1 MHYRGRKIAW
11 LALLGAASLAFR
23 AAAEETLYQQGAA
36 RYERKDYAGA
46 AELFVKALG
55 VESNNAEVCRM
66 AGLSYRRLGDNTR
79 ALEYLRRAVE
89 LDPAGIPGQYAR
101 HTVMRIE
108 NGLSDP
114 SPEEMGP
121 AYFPGYDSPSD
132 GERWYRPRV
141 EKLPDLGGTPSEAK
155 VRELKQTLL
164 ASRFRLAAAPD
175 ELEMHRAAMNELR
188 TSLTPVGVIAE
199 QVKKIE
205 KTVQAW
211 AEAALALAELYAGQG
226 NAEAAREAVAL
237 VRDSP
242 FMRRGRPDMVTA
254 LPAYQEALKRY
265 GP

>member
-1 MHYRGRKIAW
+1 MRLNNIKIVWA
-11 LALLGAASLAFR
+11 LLLGAGSLAFR

-36 RYERKDYAGA
+36 RYEAKDYAGA
-46 AELFVKALG
+46 AESFVKALG
-55 VESNNAEVCRM
+55 LESNNAEICRM
-66 AGLSYRRLGDNTR
+66 AGLSYRRLGDNAR

-101 HTVMRIE
+101 HTAMRIE

-121 AYFPGYDSPSD
+121 AHFPGYDNPSD
-132 GERWYRPRV
+132 GERWYRPRI
-141 EKLPDLGGTPSEAK
+141 ERLPDLSGTAAAGR
-155 VRELKQTLL
+155 VRELKRTLL
-164 ASRFRLAAAPD
+164 AGRFQMAAAPD
-175 ELEMHRAAMNELR
+175 ELEMHRAAMNELL